1 MSTVRKLERD
11 FLKADI
17 NAVGALMERMGDED
31 VMARFG
37 LEERLAELQS
47 TLAQLEEAPQETA
60 ASAALFFGGKP
71 VVGSHGIES
80 EFAGAAVGQF
90 QDLIAKIV
98 AHDTGSLA
106 ERGIVPRKAASTL
119 HITNIVRGSFG
130 FLLEEVQPQLQI
142 VETSLKIAVDQATRL
157 LDAFGED
164 DEEKFRTAVEDID
177 QRVLGTTREFFD
189 LMRKSGATM
198 RLVAGDTDRSFSADA
213 VARAAERAKTTT
225 IEDLDDAAIGQLA
238 GVLPESHQFEFR
250 AGADRGTIRGKVH
263 RDLTPHQLALFN
275 KEYVNVDARA
285 ILKVKRVLRN
295 GAIVRESYTLTS
307 IEPTSE

>member
-17 NAVGALMERMGDED
+17 HAVGALMERMGDED

-37 LEERLAELQS
+37 LEERLAELQDA
-47 TLAQLEEAPQETA
+47 LAGLEKEPPVSA

-106 ERGIVPRKAASTL
+106 ERGTVPRKAASTL

-142 VETSLKIAVDQATRL
+142 VDSSLKIAVDEATRL

-189 LMRKSGATM
+189 LMRRSGATM
-198 RLVAGDTDRSFSADA
+198 RLVAGDADRSFTADA

-225 IEDLDDAAIGQLA
+225 VEDLDEAVVGQLA

-250 AGADRGTIRGKVH
+250 VVDERGTIRGKVH
-263 RDLTPHQLALFN
+263 RDLTAHQLGLFN
-275 KEYVNVDARA
+275 KDYVNVNARA
-285 ILKVKRVLRN
+285 RLQIKRVLRN
-295 GAIVRESYTLTS
+295 DTIVRERYTLLS
-307 IEPTSE
+307 IEPETP